1 MLLLILLTNSI
12 SITLA
17 QDSEGE
23 DCISQLITLS
33 TNELEYIG
41 NENASLLRT
50 LRVIGIG
57 SGEVNVT
64 LFRAD
69 LFDNSSG
76 KTFPA
81 SRIEIVEKN
90 FTLTQNQEKIANI
103 TLNTLEGDEGTY
115 QGVIVV
121 TAIDIDNATN
131 ATSLTIHVTANI
143 QIEEETGLYVE
154 ILRYSSFLLILALVG
169 IAFLIERFVGP
180 RGTLRCHKET
190 VKLLVVVISGILVA
204 FLYITILVNAEFGD
218 LSSAIYPAISTVIV
232 APFLGYVVS
241 YVNDQRKK
249 WNDAIKNAR
258 ETKNKGINKDIEI
271 IRNLIGEFATHFAS
285 FKPNLFEERTP
296 EIVTSS
302 KILYLE
308 SGLLSKKVWE
318 ENRKQGMISDLPT
331 LELEKYYGFIEPYNR
346 YYSCAIELTKGKKHE
361 VTFELKDKKYVVK
374 GITNDNVPA
383 PIFDFISEFEKFR
396 YDIAELETVLYVHL
410 SYCLGLFSK
419 SYLSPLR
426 VEYPRVTRTLLY
438 KLIDYGVLRPSKY
451 LRKIDFDKFN
461 EKFKEEFEKKF
472 PNEELNGEKF
482 KKEKFKKIIEKWI
495 LNAHQV
501 RTIIKDIYHEDN
513 IQLFLRKVEL
523 DFQDKY
529 LPVKNSIGTLP
540 SLHEKCVEKEKEK
553 QITVKGSFTVNLK
566 NEEKK
571 ETKKS

>member
-23 DCISQLITLS
+23 DCTSQLIALS
-33 TNELEYIG
+33 TNELDYIG

-57 SGEVNVT
+57 PGEVNVT

-81 SRIEIVEKN
+81 SRIGIVEKN
-90 FTLTQNQEKIANI
+90 FTLTQNQEKIVNI

-115 QGVIVV
+115 RGVMVV
-121 TAIDIDNATN
+121 TAIDIDNAIN

-143 QIEEETGLYVE
+143 QIEEKTGLCVE
-154 ILRYSSFLLILALVG
+154 FLRYRSISLILVLMG
-169 IAFLIERFVGP
+169 IACAIEKLVVP
-180 RGTLRCHKET
+180 MDKLRGHKET
-190 VKLLVVVISGILVA
+190 IKLFVVVIFGILVA
-204 FLYITILVNAEFGD
+204 FIYVTILVNAEFGD

-232 APFLGYVVS
+232 APFLGYVIS
-241 YVNDQRKK
+241 YVNDQRKR
-249 WNDAIKNAR
+249 WNEAIKNAR

-285 FKPNLFEERTP
+285 FKPNLFEEIIPSSNQTNTSSSTS

-302 KILYLE
+302 EILYPE
-308 SGLLSKKVWE
+308 GGLLSKKVWE
-318 ENRKQGMISDLPT
+318 ENRRQGMISNLPM
-331 LELEKYYGFIEPYNR
+331 LELEKYYGFIELYNR

-361 VTFELKDKKYVVK
+361 VKFTLSKDKKYVVDE
-374 GITNDNVPA
+374 ITNDDTQS
-383 PIFDFISEFEKFR
+383 PILQFIKEFEKFR
-396 YDIAELETVLYVHL
+396 YDLAELETVLYVHL
-410 SYCLGLFSK
+410 SYYLGLFST

-438 KLIDYGVLRPSKY
+438 KLIDYKVLDSSNY
-451 LRKIDFDKFN
+451 LHKTDLTDDFDN
-461 EKFKEEFEKKF
+461 EFKEIIKK
-472 PNEELNGEKF
+472 
-482 KKEKFKKIIEKWI
+482 WR
-495 LNAHQV
+495 LNAQQV
-501 RTIIKDIYHEDN
+501 RAIIKDIYHEDK
-513 IQLFLRKVEL
+513 IQLFLREVEP
-523 DFQDKY
+523 DFKTKY
-529 LPVKNSIGTLP
+529 LQVKKSIGTLP

-553 QITVKGSFTVNLK
+553 QITVKGSFTVDLE
-566 NEEKK
+566 NEENK
-571 ETKKS
+571 ENRKS